1 MIVKSRRQDRELLKV
16 MGGYYALSAP
26 VFVMWNR
33 FMNDDDWS
41 TALWHGSTFSVMTG
55 SVVLLWFLRR
65 SRRVADAVP
74 GGRDG

>member
-41 TALWHGSTFSVMTG
+41 TALWHGATFSVLTG

-65 SRRVADAVP
+65 RSVGVGSTPAEQ
-74 GGRDG
+74 DG